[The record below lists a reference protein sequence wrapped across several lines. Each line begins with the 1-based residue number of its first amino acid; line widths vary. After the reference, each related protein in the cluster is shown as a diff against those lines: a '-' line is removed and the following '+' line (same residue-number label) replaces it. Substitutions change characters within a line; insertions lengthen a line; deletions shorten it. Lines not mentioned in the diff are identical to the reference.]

1 MTTDHSNKKIFG
13 LDFLRAIAII
23 LVFLWHYRRYG
34 CPDWLTGIAKF
45 GWTGVD
51 LFFVLSGY
59 LIGGQLF
66 NKIANSQP
74 ISAYEFYFKR
84 FFRIIPAYI
93 VVLILYYS
101 IPAFNEKDA
110 ISPLW
115 KFLTF
120 TMNFGLDYQN
130 LGAFS
135 HAWSLCIEEQFYLI
149 FPILI
154 ISLSKIKADNKALLI
169 LLGLFALGI
178 IVRIYSWQTFVSPI
192 YADKENMALIGN
204 TYSKYVYYPTYNRLD
219 GLLVGVAIA
228 LLFSFRPKTRDSLMK
243 KGNYLFGLG
252 IIILTATYFICQDQ
266 FSFHT
271 AVLSYPLVS
280 IGYGFLVIAA
290 LSSNC
295 FINKF
300 NFKIFSFL
308 ATISYSVYLTHKQL
322 NHIVQNLL
330 SDHDINK
337 NWSLLICFLVSII
350 GGLILHMTIEKPF
363 LILRDRLL
371 KRTPVEIKV
380 SS

>member
-1 MTTDHSNKKIFG
+1 MTADNHNKKIFG

-66 NKIANSQP
+66 SKIANNQP

-101 IPAFNEKDA
+101 IPSFNEKDA
-110 ISPLW
+110 MSPLW

-130 LGAFS
+130 AGAFS

-149 FPILI
+149 LPILI
-154 ISLSKIKADNKALLI
+154 IFLTKIKAENKAVLI
-169 LLGLFALGI
+169 LLGLFAFGI

-192 YADKENMALIGN
+192 YEDKENMALIGN
-204 TYSKYVYYPTYNRLD
+204 TFSKYVYYPTYNRLD

-228 LLFSFRPKTRDSLMK
+228 LIFSFRPKTRDWLMN

-252 IIILTATYFICQDQ
+252 IIILTATYFICQNQ
-266 FSFHT
+266 FAFHT
-271 AVLSYPLVS
+271 AILSYPLVS
-280 IGYGFLVIAA
+280 IGYGFLVIAV
-290 LSSNC
+290 LSTTC

-330 SDHDINK
+330 ADHDVNK
-337 NWSLLICFLVSII
+337 NLSLLICFLVSII
-350 GGLILHMTIEKPF
+350 GGLILHIIIERPF

-371 KRTPVEIKV
+371 KRV
-380 SS
+380 

>member
-1 MTTDHSNKKIFG
+1 MIKNHSNKKIFG

-34 CPDWLTGIAKF
+34 CPDWLIGIAKF

-59 LIGGQLF
+59 LIGEQLF
-66 NKIANSQP
+66 TKIASSHP
-74 ISAYEFYFKR
+74 ISIYEFYFKR

-93 VVLILYYS
+93 AVLILYYS
-101 IPAFNEKDA
+101 IPAFNEKDSM
-110 ISPLW
+110 SPLW

-130 LGAFS
+130 AGAFS

-154 ISLSKIKADNKALLI
+154 IFLNKIKANNKALLI
-169 LLGLFALGI
+169 LISLFILGL

-192 YADKENMALIGN
+192 YLDKENMALVGN

-219 GLLVGVAIA
+219 GLLVGIAIA
-228 LLFSFRPKTRDSLMK
+228 MLFSFRPKAKDWLMS
-243 KGNYLFGLG
+243 KGNYFFGFG
-252 IIILTATYFICQDQ
+252 IIVLTSSYFICQDQ

-280 IGYGFLVIAA
+280 IGYGLLVIAV

-300 NFKIFSFL
+300 NFNIFSAL
-308 ATISYSVYLTHKQL
+308 ATISYSVYLTHKQI
-322 NHIVQNLL
+322 NHILQNLL
-330 SDHDINK
+330 ADYDINR
-337 NWSLLICFLVSII
+337 NWSFLICFLVSII
-350 GGLILHMTIEKPF
+350 GGLILYITIEKPF
-363 LILRDRLL
+363 LILRDKLL
-371 KRTPVEIKV
+371 KRALMKV
-380 SS
+380 KASS